1 MRAFWSLTVLVS
13 TSLFACPDLTGK
25 YAVCRSVNDNSVV
38 STDMVVS
45 QSNRNRITTFNV
57 SATNASTQERETET
71 YKADGRISTDIFRDP
86 DTGMSLETKTVAVC
100 KGATL
105 DINVEVKLDG
115 EVFGT
120 SKVTVRKN
128 GPELVMDTVYITD
141 GEEKTDTEI
150 CL

>member
-1 MRAFWSLTVLVS
+1 MRALWPSIVFVS
-13 TSLFACPDLTGK
+13 TSVFACPDLSGK
-25 YAVCRSVNDNSVV
+25 YAVCRSLNDNSVL
-38 STDMVVS
+38 STDMIVT
-45 QSNRNRITTFNV
+45 QTTRNKITTFNV
-57 SATNASTQERETET
+57 AATNASTQERETEI

-115 EVFGT
+115 ELFGT
-120 SKVTVRKN
+120 SKVKVTRN
-128 GPELVMDTVYITD
+128 GPELVMETLYNTD